1 MTTTRLAL
9 IGAAALNVPTI
20 FAGTLLPAGA
30 VALSAA
36 VLAPTG
42 AALGAMLGWGISKC
56 TDQVAASARSEPA
69 GYERIAA

>member
-1 MTTTRLAL
+1 MTPTRLAL

-36 VLAPTG
+36 VLAASG
-42 AALGAMLGWGISKC
+42 AALGTILGWGITKR
-56 TDQVAASARSEPA
+56 TDHVAATPRSEPA
-69 GYERIAA
+69 EYQRIAA

>member
-30 VALSAA
+30 VAVSAA
-36 VLAPTG
+36 VLAASG
-42 AALGAMLGWGISKC
+42 AALGAILGWGITRRS
-56 TDQVAASARSEPA
+56 DQVAATPRSEPA
-69 GYERIAA
+69 EYERMAA